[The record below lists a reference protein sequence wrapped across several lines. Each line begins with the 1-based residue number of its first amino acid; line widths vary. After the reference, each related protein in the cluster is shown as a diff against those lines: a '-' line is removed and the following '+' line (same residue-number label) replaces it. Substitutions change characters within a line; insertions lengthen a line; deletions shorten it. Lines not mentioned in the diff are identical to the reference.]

1 MALYNFTD
9 TSNYNPGMNIPGEA
23 VSIGGVVLENEID
36 GYRTLFVKGRESLS
50 AEIKSTERGADGSV
64 YHGKRYPERVITVGF
79 QMLAKTDT
87 DYRNKFNKLAQLL
100 NVEQVQIIF
109 NDEPDKF
116 FIGTPGEVGEIEPGR
131 NKVTGEFQIVCADP
145 FKYSVD
151 LKEVTTK
158 NTTIY
163 YNGSFPA
170 DYIIEG
176 KAGADANIRWLSFC
190 MNDNSIVLGDL
201 DVADDSSKYST
212 LEQDLN
218 PGTLSVTSYSETF
231 DDTADAWRYIAQFD
245 APDASKISKFD
256 IKMQTAGTNG
266 TTTRIVKDYAGLR
279 VRFARGSRVV
289 GEYYFTIEEF
299 FPATVSV
306 FYDGY
311 YLTFRVNDVSAREYT
326 PNEWTEDATSCTVQV
341 VSKSDITLTSP
352 LIRFFNDDTTEAY
365 ENYKHAPN
373 KFIEGDTFKVD
384 TARRAVYVDGVL
396 RPDLNYL
403 SNMWDIQLQPGENT
417 TYINGAGGT
426 VTDYVL
432 KYREKWL

>member
-1 MALYNFTD
+1 MIYKFTD
-9 TSNYNPGMNIPGEA
+9 TDKRATPGNLPGEA
-23 VSIGGVVLENEID
+23 VSINGAVLENEIS
-36 GYRTLFVKGRESLS
+36 GYRTLYVKGRESMS

-79 QMLAKTDT
+79 QMLADSDA

-100 NVEQVQIIF
+100 NVEQVKIIF
-109 NDEPDKF
+109 NDEPEKY

-131 NKVTGEFQIVCADP
+131 NQITGEFQIVCADP

-163 YNGSFPA
+163 YDGTFPA
-170 DYIIEG
+170 DYTIEG
-176 KAGADANIRWLSFC
+176 KAGTGANIRWLSFG
-190 MNDNSIVLGDL
+190 MNDNTIVLGDL

-218 PGTLSVTSYSETF
+218 PGALSVASYTATF
-231 DDTADAWRYIAQFD
+231 DTADAWRYIAQFD
-245 APDASKISKFD
+245 ASGLSKTSKFD
-256 IKMQTAGTNG
+256 IKMQTAGTRG
-266 TTTRIVKDYAGLR
+266 TTTRIVKDDAGLR

-289 GEYYFTIEEF
+289 GEYYFTLEEF
-299 FPATVSV
+299 FPATVSI

-326 PNEWTEDATSCTVQV
+326 PNEWTENATSCTVQV
-341 VSKSDITLTSP
+341 VSMSDITLTSP
-352 LIRFFNDDTTEAY
+352 LIRFFNDDTTGAY

-373 KFIEGDTFKVD
+373 KFVEGDTFKVD

-403 SNMWDIQLQPGENT
+403 SNMWAIQLRPGENT

-426 VTDYVL
+426 VIDYVL